1 MIANNILPI
10 VHKVI
15 DRPLVVI
22 DNFYENPDAVR
33 KEAISSKYMP
43 PIHGNFPGQT
53 AFVPPETQ
61 SKVIPFVIAMA
72 ESYMAESLDVKIPV
86 DIESTECYYQ
96 IIDKP
101 WHKAPPAFRVPHV
114 DYRFQRGIVTI
125 PALVYLN
132 LPDQCYGG
140 TAFYKDS
147 QTGLHSINSPAQF
160 HKVYTSGENTWERH
174 NYIPM
179 RYNRLIMYDGNMMH
193 TADIPPGRFG
203 EELENCRMTQNIFLH
218 VKI

>member
-1 MIANNILPI
+1 MIANNILPVI
-10 VHKVI
+10 RKVI

-22 DNFYENPDAVR
+22 DNFYENPDEVR
-33 KEAISSKYMP
+33 QEAINSNYMP

-53 AFVPPETQ
+53 AFVSLETQ
-61 SKVIPFVIAMA
+61 SKIIPFVIALA
-72 ESYMAESLDVKIPV
+72 ENYMAEALDIKIPV
-86 DIESTECYYQ
+86 DTESTECYYQ

-101 WHKAPPAFRVPHV
+101 WHKAPQAFRVPHV

-125 PALVYLN
+125 PALIYLN
-132 LPDQCYGG
+132 TPEQCLGG
-140 TAFYKDS
+140 TAFYRDVR
-147 QTGLHSINSPAQF
+147 TGLHSVNSPAQF
-160 HKVYTSGENTWERH
+160 HKVYTGGQNTWQLH

-179 RYNRLIMYDGNMMH
+179 KYNRLIMYDGNMMH
-193 TADIPPGRFG
+193 TADIPADGFG